1 MVSNPRENEESR
13 GYKAFPS
20 GTCIQQT
27 IDFFNNKT
35 ISLYTNSLELVG
47 GNCENWRKIIEDV
60 GKNIEQSYPQMEGED
75 MGGLSYDI
83 KQLNRLD
90 CPLHVNPQKAA
101 FNDIGL
107 HAFLRQRLKTS
118 TIEKHLRYARFME
131 THVVPVDFRNPS
143 YENFIRHMDYREQI
157 EQATPNALIHEWK
170 AMQTFLKAYGVSFG
184 EGTEWDYKPP
194 SAQRPRKRVLPLP
207 GIVNQFFTYKYVE
220 DSYEC
225 ALYQYLFFHSFL
237 IGWRVPSE
245 IITMKTIDVQL
256 DAPIPHIVITEP
268 KKRNNTRALFN
279 IETSLL
285 TSRVH
290 KSFKNWVDHWRP
302 KVENQYSKDSLY
314 LWPSGKPMT
323 VRTLGHTL
331 SVNGKRIWPE
341 FRPYDM
347 RHWCAVARLIKSK
360 VETKNF
366 DVFYVQKWLGHEQI
380 TTTNTYI
387 SQASNYYTVMPV
399 DWISLALKPSQ
410 INANMAGKRDSE
422 KINRTPKSGLLT
434 EFSPRENNGPVAI

>member
-1 MVSNPRENEESR
+1 MQDNQPGDFLNLGSYSHPTKSFDLGGGIQKKCDILEKVSQNHVEHLNFPDGKDMVKLA
-13 GYKAFPS
+13 Y
-20 GTCIQQT
+20 
-27 IDFFNNKT
+27 
-35 ISLYTNSLELVG
+35 
-47 GNCENWRKIIEDV
+47 DV
-60 GKNIEQSYPQMEGED
+60 
-75 MGGLSYDI
+75 
-83 KQLNRLD
+83 KQLNRFN
-90 CPLHVNPQKAA
+90 CPSHLNPQTAT
-101 FNDIGL
+101 FEEIGI
-107 HAFLRQRLKTS
+107 HAILRQRLKTS

-131 THVVPVDFRNPS
+131 THTVPVDFRNPR
-143 YENFIRHMDYREQI
+143 YDNFIRHMDYREQI
-157 EQATPNALIHEWK
+157 GQATPNALAHEWK
-170 AMQTFLKAYGVSFG
+170 AMQTFLKAYGMPFG

-194 SAQRPRKRVLPLP
+194 SAQRPRRRVLPLP
-207 GIVNQFFTYKYVE
+207 GVINRFFNYDYAE
-220 DSYEC
+220 DAYEC

-245 IITMKTIDVQL
+245 IITMKTTDVQL
-256 DAPIPHIVITEP
+256 DTPIPHIIITEP

-302 KVENQYSKDSLY
+302 KVENQYSQDSLY

-323 VRTLGHTL
+323 VRTLGHML
-331 SVNGKRIWPE
+331 SVYGKKIWPE

-347 RHWCAVARLIKSK
+347 RHWCAVARLIKTK

-387 SQASNYYTVMPV
+387 SQASNYYNVMPV

-410 INANMAGKRDSE
+410 INANMAGKRDME
-422 KINRTPKSGLLT
+422 KINRTQNPGLLT
-434 EFSPRENNGPVAI
+434 EFSPREPNGPAEI